1 MVEWGGLENR
11 CASNRTES
19 SNLSPSAIFF
29 VISVRYA
36 LFAFEQEFE
45 SAAPSMICKHS
56 ANLLFRL
63 WARALR
69 IIDPF
74 AIGNARISLFEAEI
88 ADEISVE
95 GSNSV
100 FLHTGQNV

>member
-1 MVEWGGLENR
+1 VG
-11 CASNRTES
+11 SNPT
-19 SNLSPSAIFF
+19 PSAIFF
-29 VISVRYA
+29 VISVCYA

-74 AIGNARISLFEAEI
+74 AKGNAGISLFEAEI